1 MACIESQEVLSPQL
15 GTVHVTAKFAV
26 FVASFTDCILYAVL
40 LGRIA
45 CITYRDAAYLLLPM
59 FRSQLCVCVC
69 VCVCLSV
76 TTASSAKTAEPI
88 KMPFGG
94 VDLGGPKEP

>member
-69 VCVCLSV
+69 VCVSLSV
-76 TTASSAKTAEPI
+76 GHNRELCKN
-88 KMPFGG
+88 G
-94 VDLGGPKEP
+94 